1 MTFIVKPIVS
11 FLRGRGIT
19 LMAYMDDFTNPA
31 SCRCKV
37 IFHVH
42 MITLVLMCCGWPINW
57 LMTILDPTKIPT
69 HLGFLWDTSR
79 KTIALTE
86 GKTTWV
92 KASAKD
98 LMAIKKPSR
107 RLLNVLWEP

>member
-1 MTFIVKPIVS
+1 
-11 FLRGRGIT
+11 
-19 LMAYMDDFTNPA
+19 
-31 SCRCKV
+31 
-37 IFHVH
+37 
-42 MITLVLMCCGWPINW
+42 MCCGWPINW

-79 KTIALTE
+79 KTIALPE

-107 RLLNVLWEP
+107 RLLNVLWVP